1 MDFETERVE
10 FKLTG
15 TDEIYKEVIA
25 FANTDGGTIYIGIDD
40 KGNVI
45 GVDQINETYTRL
57 ANGIRDE
64 IQPDVTIFIKYAVL
78 ENRVIRIAV
87 GEGAS
92 KPYYLRKKGLKP
104 SGVFVRQGTSSV
116 QASQDQIRRLIKETD
131 GDNFEAKLFFPLF
144 WGLDRGSSIFM
155 LSSDSLLVQSRAA
168 FPIPEG
174 PSRKRRRVIARLRS

>member
-45 GVDQINETYTRL
+45 GVDQIDETYTRL
-57 ANGIRDE
+57 ANGIRDA

-131 GDNFEAKLFFPLF
+131 GDNFEAMRS
-144 WGLDRGSSIFM
+144 LDQDLTFHEAKKSFEKYGVAFDRTKYADLGIQNVD
-155 LSSDSLLVQSRAA
+155 LPKIGRASCR
-168 FPIPEG
+168 E
-174 PSRKRRRVIARLRS
+174 RV

>member
-131 GDNFEAKLFFPLF
+131 GDNFEAMRS
-144 WGLDRGSSIFM
+144 LD
-155 LSSDSLLVQSRAA
+155 
-168 FPIPEG
+168 
-174 PSRKRRRVIARLRS
+174 